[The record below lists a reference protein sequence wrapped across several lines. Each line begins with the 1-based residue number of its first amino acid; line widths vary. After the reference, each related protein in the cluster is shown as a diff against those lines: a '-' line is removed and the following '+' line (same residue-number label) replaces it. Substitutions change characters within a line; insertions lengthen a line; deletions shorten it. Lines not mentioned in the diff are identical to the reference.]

1 MKFAIDL
8 GKPPRGPSQRRD
20 ERPFKVLV
28 VGDFGG
34 TSFALNR
41 VDIDTFEAVMTAA
54 KPKIELQLAALGES
68 RLDLE
73 FRTLDDFHPDA
84 IVRNCGVFAA
94 LREERAR
101 PAPPAKAEGE
111 MFERLLGSS
120 GREAPAPPVTQSS
133 VVQRLISSVVAPHV
147 VPDRS
152 QEQDRHVAFIDAA
165 TATLMRDILHA
176 PAFQKLEAAWRGART
191 LLDETEGGEEVQV
204 WLLDASTSA
213 LRDDIVRSAD
223 DPTRSKIFDILV
235 GRAERAPDADP
246 WSIVIGDHLFG
257 PADDD
262 LYLLATLG
270 ALCRRAGALFVGG
283 ASPQLTG
290 GAVSDAWDALRS
302 QSFASSVALAAPRT
316 LVRLPYG
323 KAFDAIDSFAFEE
336 LDGATHESFLWGNS
350 AVTLGRLLIRGFV
363 ARGWDMEPGDELDLA
378 DLPMVVR
385 GEGDDRAMQACAE
398 NYLGERGG
406 EQLLNRGL
414 VPVLSYEGRAAVR
427 LMRVQSISQPPTAL
441 TL

>member
-1 MKFAIDL
+1 MRFEIDL
-8 GKPPRGPSQRRD
+8 GKPPRGESQRRD
-20 ERPFKVLV
+20 ERPLKVLV
-28 VGDFGG
+28 LGDFAGA
-34 TSFALNR
+34 SFALSR
-41 VDIDTFEAVMTAA
+41 VDIDNFEAVMTAA
-54 KPKIELQLAALGES
+54 KPRLELALAAIGES

-84 IVRNCGVFAA
+84 IVRNCAVFAA

-120 GREAPAPPVTQSS
+120 GRETPAPAATQSS

-152 QEQDRHVAFIDAA
+152 QAQERHVAFIDAA

-176 PAFQKLEAAWRGART
+176 PPFQKLEAAWRGARA
-191 LLDETEGGEEVQV
+191 LLDETEGGDEVQI
-204 WLLDASTSA
+204 WLLDVSEGA
-213 LRDDIVRSAD
+213 LGEDIARSAE
-223 DPTRSKIFDILV
+223 DPTSSKLFDILV

-257 PADDD
+257 PGDDD
-262 LYLLATLG
+262 LELLATLG
-270 ALCRRAGALFVGG
+270 ALCRRAGAIFVGG
-283 ASPQLTG
+283 ASPELTG
-290 GAVSDAWDALRS
+290 GVASDAWQALRG
-302 QSFASSVALAAPRT
+302 QAFASSIALAAPRT

-336 LDGATHESFLWGNS
+336 LEGATHESFLWGNS
-350 AVTLGRLLIRGFV
+350 AFTLGRLLIRGFV
-363 ARGWDMEPGDELDLA
+363 ANGWDMEPGDQLEIG

-385 GEGDDRAMQACAE
+385 GQGDDRAMQACAE
-398 NYLGERGG
+398 SYLGERGG
-406 EQLLNRGL
+406 EQLLNLGL

-427 LMRVQSISQPPTAL
+427 LMRVQSIAEPPTAL
-441 TL
+441 AL